1 MKLIKAHAFGNDFLL
16 VDAYDFS
23 GLADPL
29 TFTRDVCS
37 RHRGIGAD
45 GLIVFETRSAGASM
59 QLFNADGSRSEIS
72 GNGVRCLA
80 AWIASTQ
87 QLQDGTF
94 VDIETDAG
102 LKSLELLD
110 RREGRYTF
118 CAAMGQPER
127 IEQVVLDVDGE
138 SVTAV
143 TLRVGNPQCVVLG
156 EVTDA
161 RLQTIGRALAVH
173 SHFPEGTNVELATV
187 EAPNRVRILI
197 WERGVGP
204 TESSG
209 TGSCA
214 AAVAAISFGGASRD
228 LADRRA
234 GWDAARRMG
243 RGGAVPDRLGGNH
256 RREPLAEILMR
267 SLHEAGE
274 AVETYSPAEELFNR
288 RRGIVGLVGGP
299 LALVVLLLA
308 PLPIAAPAHRLAAI
322 LLMMVI
328 LWITEALPLAV
339 TALIGPV
346 LAVIL
351 QVAPA
356 RTVFAPFADP
366 IIFLF
371 IGSFM
376 LAEAMFAHGLDRR
389 IAFGALSSRAV
400 GGSPTRILLVYGAV
414 ATGISMWISNTA
426 TTAMMFPIGLSI
438 VAHLTKGRESDVA
451 SRNFA
456 TAMMLMAAFGAS
468 IGGMG
473 TPIGTPPNLI
483 GKGMLERIA
492 HEHISFFQWM
502 MLGVPLAV
510 LLFVFLVVYF
520 RWRLLKGL
528 KVDLAQA
535 AHIQDELRKLGPIS
549 AGQRNTLIAFA
560 TTVALWLFPG
570 VLAIAGLADSGFAR
584 AYEAAV
590 PESIAAMIGAILLF
604 LLPVNWRARRFTL
617 SWEQAIRIDW
627 GIILLFGG
635 GLAMGA
641 LAFSTGL
648 AEAVGH
654 GITSWLPVRST
665 FSLTV
670 LFTAVA
676 IVMSETASNTASAN
690 MIVPVA
696 IAVAQASGI
705 DPLEPA
711 LGATFGASM
720 GFMMPISTP
729 PNAIVYSSG
738 HVPITAMMRHG
749 IALDI
754 AGFIFIVLVVS
765 GLGWV
770 I

>member
-1 MKLIKAHAFGNDFLL
+1 
-16 VDAYDFS
+16 
-23 GLADPL
+23 
-29 TFTRDVCS
+29 
-37 RHRGIGAD
+37 
-45 GLIVFETRSAGASM
+45 
-59 QLFNADGSRSEIS
+59 
-72 GNGVRCLA
+72 
-80 AWIASTQ
+80 
-87 QLQDGTF
+87 
-94 VDIETDAG
+94 
-102 LKSLELLD
+102 
-110 RREGRYTF
+110 
-118 CAAMGQPER
+118 
-127 IEQVVLDVDGE
+127 
-138 SVTAV
+138 
-143 TLRVGNPQCVVLG
+143 
-156 EVTDA
+156 
-161 RLQTIGRALAVH
+161 
-173 SHFPEGTNVELATV
+173 
-187 EAPNRVRILI
+187 
-197 WERGVGP
+197 
-204 TESSG
+204 
-209 TGSCA
+209 
-214 AAVAAISFGGASRD
+214 
-228 LADRRA
+228 
-234 GWDAARRMG
+234 
-243 RGGAVPDRLGGNH
+243 
-256 RREPLAEILMR
+256 MR
-267 SLHEAGE
+267 SLHQAGE
-274 AVETYSPAEELFNR
+274 AVETYSPAEERFNR
-288 RRGIVGLVGGP
+288 RRRNVGLVAGP
-299 LALVVLLLA
+299 IVLIALLAA

-346 LAVIL
+346 LAIVL

-400 GGSPTRILLVYGAV
+400 GRSPTRILLVFGAV
-414 ATGISMWISNTA
+414 ATGLSMWISNTA
-426 TTAMMFPIGLSI
+426 TTAMMFPIGLSL
-438 VAHLTKGRESDVA
+438 VAHLTKGRESEVA

-456 TAMMLMAAFGAS
+456 MAMMLMAAFGAS

-492 HEHISFFQWM
+492 NEPISFIQWM
-502 MLGVPLAV
+502 VLGVPIAAV
-510 LLFVFLVVYF
+510 LFGFLVLYF
-520 RWRLLKGL
+520 RWRLLQGL
-528 KVDLAQA
+528 TVDLAQA
-535 AHIQDELRKLGPIS
+535 AHIQEELRKLGPVT
-549 AGQRNTLIAFA
+549 AGQRNTLVAFGV
-560 TTVALWLFPG
+560 TVALWLFPG
-570 VLAIAGLADSGFAR
+570 VLAITGFGDSGFAR
-584 AYEAAV
+584 MYENAV
-590 PESIAAMIGAILLF
+590 PESVAAMIGAILLF

-617 SWEQAIRIDW
+617 SWEQAVRIDW
-627 GIILLFGG
+627 GIVLLFGG

-648 AEAVGH
+648 AESIGR
-654 GITSWLPVRST
+654 GITTWLPVRSAL
-665 FSLTV
+665 SLTI

-690 MIVPVA
+690 MVVPVA

-749 IALDI
+749 IVLDV
-754 AGFIFIVLVVS
+754 AGFVVIVVVVS
-765 GLGWV
+765 GLGWL